1 MHSLQFSH
9 FIEIFLYGMRKGEV
23 YTVVSVKLSCSLLW
37 CVSKLKLS
45 ALYNNF
51 TQNIDF
57 MIEKQQRIRREKD
70 RG

>member
-23 YTVVSVKLSCSLLW
+23 DMVVSVRSSCSPLW

-51 TQNIDF
+51 THNIDF
-57 MIEKQQRIRREKD
+57 MTEKQQRKR
-70 RG
+70 